1 MIGDVRPV
9 LRKCLKIQND
19 ASLCLLLKL
28 MEKIDSFRGIYENK
42 ELSNDLLKD
51 VKYFRKST

>member
-28 MEKIDSFRGIYENK
+28 MEKIDSFRGIFERK

>member
-28 MEKIDSFRGIYENK
+28 MEKLILFRGIYENK
-42 ELSNDLLKD
+42 ELWNDLLKD